1 MESYLELLKQH
12 HRLPKACW
20 DIILAD
26 ATFLKIKRNAKVVLN
41 ARKLV
46 NKKVFVVAGHFKHS
60 YIQEDGA
67 EKIFSFGFAGD
78 YLIEPF
84 KKGAGDLPVETI
96 FQAMSDAEL
105 LVFDLHNKAAS
116 SYLSLQVGL
125 DISNFAMKQLAEH
138 LYILGLRSP
147 YDRYKYLLEHK
158 PQILKNIALTEVS
171 KYLHTSREALSRARV
186 HLLDEFRFH
195 N

>member
-1 MESYLELLKQH
+1 MELLKRH

-20 DIILAD
+20 DLILAD
-26 ATFLKIKRNAKVVLN
+26 ATFLKIRRNATVMLN
-41 ARKLV
+41 ANKLV

-60 YIQEDGA
+60 YIQEDGK
-67 EKIFSFGFAGD
+67 EKILSFGFAGD

-84 KKGAGDLPVETI
+84 KKTEDSPVETV

-105 LVFDLHNKAAS
+105 LVFDLHDKKALS
-116 SYLSLQVGL
+116 CLSLRVGL
-125 DISNFAMKQLAEH
+125 DISNFAMKQLADH
-138 LYILGLRSP
+138 LYILGLRTP
-147 YDRYKYLLEHK
+147 YERYKYLLEHK

-171 KYLHTSREALSRARV
+171 KYLHTSREALSRARI

>member
-1 MESYLELLKQH
+1 MKSYLELLKQH

-20 DIILAD
+20 DMILAD
-26 ATFLKIKRNAKVVLN
+26 ATFLKIKRNAKVILN
-41 ARKLV
+41 ARNFV

-67 EKIFSFGFAGD
+67 EKILSFGFTGD

-84 KKGAGDLPVETI
+84 KGLEDSPIETI

-105 LVFDLHNKAAS
+105 LLFDLHNKAS
-116 SYLSLQVGL
+116 TSYLSLRVGL

-147 YDRYKYLLEHK
+147 YEKYKYLLEHK
-158 PQILKNIALTEVS
+158 PEILNNIALTEVS
-171 KYLHTSREALSRARV
+171 KYLHTSREALSRARI
-186 HLLDEFRFH
+186 HYLDQFRFH

>member
-1 MESYLELLKQH
+1 MESYLELLKRH

-20 DIILAD
+20 DLILAD
-26 ATFLKIKRNAKVVLN
+26 ATFLKIRRNTKVMLN
-41 ARKLV
+41 ASKLV
-46 NKKVFVVAGHFKHS
+46 DKKVFVVSGHFKHA
-60 YIQEDGA
+60 YIQEDGT
-67 EKIFSFGFAGD
+67 EKILSFGFAGD

-84 KKGAGDLPVETI
+84 KGTGDSQVETI

-105 LVFDLHNKAAS
+105 LLFDLNDKDAS
-116 SYLSLQVGL
+116 SCLSLRVGL
-125 DISNFAMKQLAEH
+125 DISNFATKQLADH

-147 YDRYKYLLEHK
+147 YERYKYLLEHK

>member
-1 MESYLELLKQH
+1 MEPYLELLKQH

-20 DIILAD
+20 DLILAD
-26 ATFLKIKRNAKVVLN
+26 ATFLKIRRNGKVMLN
-41 ARKLV
+41 ANKLV
-46 NKKVFVVAGHFKHS
+46 NKKVFVIAGHFKHT
-60 YIQEDGA
+60 YIQEDGT
-67 EKIFSFGFAGD
+67 EKILSFGFAGD
-78 YLIEPF
+78 YLTEPF
-84 KKGAGDLPVETI
+84 NGHGDTPVETI

-105 LVFDLHNKAAS
+105 LLFDLDKKNAFS
-116 SYLSLQVGL
+116 CLSLRVGL
-125 DISNFAMKQLAEH
+125 DISNFAMKQLADH

-147 YDRYKYLLEHK
+147 YERYKYLLEHK